1 MNLMQIKEI
10 YSKVEVAL
18 GEANRFEKTNFLK
31 LVYGELKDEY
41 EVDLKSRAMHYAKKD
56 SKENILEP
64 YYYFLADKEELD
76 LFEVLCFKFLS
87 QEAEKENLHQQPKSK
102 EIKNQEPTI
111 ENLKTTNFN
120 EQVQLKLEINQNQ
133 NLVKNQIQESKAKPN
148 LESKAKCT
156 NLDKSN
162 NNIYMLVKI
171 INKIGS
177 IYQNLNEE
185 SKPNFEKKLLKN
197 LTINKCNVY
206 SRQAKDI
213 TNIKSY
219 IENQNQFILNISSRF
234 DIEDIDNII
243 KAMQKTKDELKIA

>member
-1 MNLMQIKEI
+1 MNLMQIKDI

-41 EVDLKSRAMHYAKKD
+41 EVDLKSRALKYAKKD

-87 QEAEKENLHQQPKSK
+87 QNPKEENTKS
-102 EIKNQEPTI
+102 ENQESKI
-111 ENLKTTNFN
+111 ENPEPKVN
-120 EQVQLKLEINQNQ
+120 EQVQLTL
-133 NLVKNQIQESKAKPN
+133 QENPNPEPKAKP
-148 LESKAKCT
+148 ESKPEPKCT
-156 NLDKSN
+156 NIEN
-162 NNIYMLVKI
+162 NNHNIYMLIKI
-171 INKIGS
+171 INKIGL
-177 IYQNLNEE
+177 IYNELNEE
-185 SKPNFEKKLLKN
+185 SKPDFEKKLLKN

-213 TNIKSY
+213 TDIKSY
-219 IENQNQFILNISSRF
+219 IENQNQFILNISSRV
-234 DIEDIDNII
+234 DIEDIENII
-243 KAMQKTKDELKIA
+243 KAMQKTKIELKIA

>member
-87 QEAEKENLHQQPKSK
+87 QNPKEENTKS
-102 EIKNQEPTI
+102 ENQESKI
-111 ENLKTTNFN
+111 ENPEPKVN